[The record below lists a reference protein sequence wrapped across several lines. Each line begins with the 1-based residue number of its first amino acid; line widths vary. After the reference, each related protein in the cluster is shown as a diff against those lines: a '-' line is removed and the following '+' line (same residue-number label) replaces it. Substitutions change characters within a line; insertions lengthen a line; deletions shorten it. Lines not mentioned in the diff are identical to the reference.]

1 MKVTKPIVKELA
13 SGEEFIVKQMRA
25 EANALLPKHFADVES
40 ILLIPEGEC
49 TLNMDG
55 EEHLLKQ
62 GGAWMMPP
70 QVNHQMLP
78 KTEFK
83 AAHRMPQTRKIEYN
97 QEKKSELTLL
107 R

>member
-25 EANALLPKHFADVES
+25 KANALLPKHFADVES
-40 ILLIPEGEC
+40 ILLIQEGEC

-62 GGAWMMPP
+62 GDALNIPQQGNSHIRDKTDFKSAHFMP
-70 QVNHQMLP
+70 
-78 KTEFK
+78 K
-83 AAHRMPQTRKIEYN
+83 KIKCEYI
-97 QEKKSELTLL
+97 T
-107 R
+107 